1 MKRFYNLLSFFLLS
15 LVGITNAVAQDY
27 GQGALLETPEQIVG
41 KDVLLYE
48 PGTSSDHPSGYLN
61 GSAKWTNTIS
71 DACIYNF
78 IKLEKQSADGHP
90 LYLLQQKSTGKY
102 VKDPAKI
109 EGSEGE
115 SYVEYTDKKEDAFEM
130 TVLNFVEESEGV
142 DNDPRTAA
150 NSGKQDLSEKGFV
163 LCRNEFDIDEETG
176 EQSPVY
182 IAGQWEP
189 SYFPYTDTNVFRIY
203 EFVVLKGADKL
214 MSYVAAFTVDP
225 NNYTTGTTPGT
236 YKKELV
242 DAADKAYNAA
252 NQALESGNVTNEQA
266 DKLCADLKKAY
277 NDLMDKGFNAL
288 VDGGYY
294 FIRTTTNHWMT
305 SEKKSGL
312 DFLWGAGGVY
322 EGDKA
327 PAAGEVQVAD
337 AKYIWKLT
345 SAGKKDLYY
354 VQNLYTGTYMSAVP
368 NAAFKVDKDCYILT
382 EEKTPLFVAFD
393 GTEDKNNPAAKKLGF
408 VFYQMKADS
417 TKGRQFHSKFANS
430 GVFEWNDI
438 ANPNNIYLFND
449 VAKADIDR
457 IAAEVEQAKL
467 NEKLNTIYGKALVDY
482 SGSLA
487 ISGGTKDADFS
498 NGLTKDSTNFFCT
511 VLQSNE
517 GKIAALADGKFGK
530 NNDVNSYFHTSWSG
544 GQFKPSLDRYHY
556 VGVDLKKEIS
566 GGIMVKIAKRRTYND
581 YPMEFAFFGSNDPKA
596 VRDSAEW
603 TLLGCGKVDW
613 SIGMPLKAGVDPDC
627 EKDTVIPNAIG
638 VAGTTF
644 EGSYRYIKCAAIA
657 TQYNINDPIATRG
670 FFCLSEMTVYSP
682 ATIDPNGGLIQQVS
696 EPVRKEIAAA
706 LEAAKKEVA
715 AGKATQPTIDRLQKA
730 YDAFMKELPNPQA
743 LLDAAKEAK
752 TFANNVESQGFVG
765 EELAQ
770 YAPAGLEALKAAVK
784 AANEYDANGKSA
796 KEILAEVEK
805 LNTAVATFKEGINL
819 PEADKIYRLRG
830 ASRKAWNKKLI
841 SYKAQ
846 CYAKNNGNAN
856 TIYFTYPEGATNE
869 AIVTNDNGVI
879 ADNEVWE
886 TVTSALTDT
895 LNSALTNYYWYVEK
909 AEKGKIVLRNVG
921 TGMYLS
927 AQNGEVG
934 QSVTP
939 VEIPVIL
946 SKPLTFVFDAGKDK
960 QLNVNSNG
968 QMVTWA
974 DPNDWNAQFTFEA
987 VPQIDYAQLAMPV
1000 ANEAYQIVT
1009 LPVTVDAYCVQGTA
1023 YSLVGETDDKKFALA
1038 EITEPIPA
1046 GTPFIL
1052 GRDVENAE
1060 QALENGAAL
1069 FDYGMDAITN
1079 VSELQY
1085 STKALDANGIQGTL
1099 CEVDT
1104 VAAGYAYLRGSKVVA
1119 TKNTVIG
1126 VNSGYFNAKHEK
1138 GVAAGDVNL
1147 ELGKV
1152 VVDNITN
1159 ADVVVLPS
1167 VVDVYSVDGVLVR
1180 KNVKAANATKGLPA
1194 GVYVVGKVKVLVK

>member
-27 GQGALLETPEQIVG
+27 GQGKLLETPEQIVG

-48 PGTSSDHPSGYLN
+48 PGTSSDHPAGYLN

-78 IKLEKQSADGHP
+78 IQLEKQSEDGHP

-130 TVLNFVEESEGV
+130 TVLNFEEIV
-142 DNDPRTAA
+142 DGAESNPRTAA
-150 NSGKQDLSEKGFV
+150 NSNKQDLSVTGFV

-203 EFVVLKGADKL
+203 EFVVLKGQEKL
-214 MSYVAAFTVDP
+214 MSYVEAFVVDP

-242 DAADKAYNAA
+242 DAANQAYNAA
-252 NQALESGNVTNEQA
+252 NQALESGNVTDEQA

-354 VQNLYTGTYMSAVP
+354 VQNLYTGTYMSAET

-393 GTEDKNNPAAKKLGF
+393 GAESTEANSKKLGF

-613 SIGMPLKAGVDPDC
+613 SIGMPLKAGVDADC

-657 TQYNINDPIATRG
+657 TQYNINNPIATRG

-1138 GVAAGDVNL
+1138 GVTAGDVNL

>member
-27 GQGALLETPEQIVG
+27 GQGKLLETPEQIVG

-48 PGTSSDHPSGYLN
+48 PGTSSDHPAGYLN

-78 IKLEKQSADGHP
+78 IQLEKQSEDGHP

-130 TVLNFVEESEGV
+130 TVLNFEEIV
-142 DNDPRTAA
+142 DGAESNPRTAA
-150 NSGKQDLSEKGFV
+150 NSNKQDLSVTGFV

-203 EFVVLKGADKL
+203 EFVVLKGQEKL
-214 MSYVAAFTVDP
+214 MSYVEAFVVDP

-242 DAADKAYNAA
+242 DAANQAYNAA
-252 NQALESGNVTNEQA
+252 NQALESGNVTDEQA

-354 VQNLYTGTYMSAVP
+354 VQNLYTGTYMSAET

-393 GTEDKNNPAAKKLGF
+393 GAESKEANSKKLGF

-544 GQFKPSLDRYHY
+544 GSFTPSLDRYHY

-752 TFANNVESQGFVG
+752 TFANNVEKQGFVG

-946 SKPLTFVFDAGKDK
+946 SKPLMFVFDAGKDK

>member
-27 GQGALLETPEQIVG
+27 GQGKLLETPEQIVG

-48 PGTSSDHPSGYLN
+48 PGTSSDHPAGYLN

-78 IKLEKQSADGHP
+78 IQLEKQSEDGHP

-130 TVLNFVEESEGV
+130 TVLNFEEIV
-142 DNDPRTAA
+142 DGAESNPRTAA
-150 NSGKQDLSEKGFV
+150 NSNKQDLSVTGFV

-203 EFVVLKGADKL
+203 EFVVLKGQEKL
-214 MSYVAAFTVDP
+214 MSYVEAFVVDP

-242 DAADKAYNAA
+242 DAANQAYNAA
-252 NQALESGNVTNEQA
+252 NQALESGNVTDEQA

-354 VQNLYTGTYMSAVP
+354 VQNLYTGTYMSAET

-393 GTEDKNNPAAKKLGF
+393 GAESKEANSKKLGF

-596 VRDSAEW
+596 VVDSAEW

-752 TFANNVESQGFVG
+752 TFANNVEKQGFVG

-946 SKPLTFVFDAGKDK
+946 SKPLMFVFDAGKDK

>member
-27 GQGALLETPEQIVG
+27 GQGKLLETPEQIVG

-48 PGTSSDHPSGYLN
+48 PGTSSDHPAGYLN

-78 IKLEKQSADGHP
+78 IQLEKQSEDGHP

-130 TVLNFVEESEGV
+130 TVLNFEEIV
-142 DNDPRTAA
+142 DGAESNPRTAA
-150 NSGKQDLSEKGFV
+150 NSNKQDLSVTGFV

-203 EFVVLKGADKL
+203 EFVVLKGQEKL
-214 MSYVAAFTVDP
+214 MSYVEAFVVDP

-242 DAADKAYNAA
+242 DAANQAYNAA
-252 NQALESGNVTNEQA
+252 NQALESGNVTDEQA

-354 VQNLYTGTYMSAVP
+354 VQNLYTGTYMSAET

-393 GTEDKNNPAAKKLGF
+393 GAESKEANSKKLGF

-544 GQFKPSLDRYHY
+544 GSFTPSLDRYHY

-596 VRDSAEW
+596 VVDSAEW

-657 TQYNINDPIATRG
+657 TQYNINDPRG
-670 FFCLSEMTVYSP
+670 NRGYFCLSEMTVYSP

-946 SKPLTFVFDAGKDK
+946 SKPLMFVFDAGKDK

>member
-27 GQGALLETPEQIVG
+27 GQGKLLETPEQIVG

-48 PGTSSDHPSGYLN
+48 PGTSDDHPAGYLN

-78 IKLEKQSADGHP
+78 IKLDKLSEDGHP

-102 VKDPAKI
+102 VMDPAKI
-109 EGSEGE
+109 EGAEDE
-115 SYVEYTDKKEDAFEM
+115 SYVTYTSKKEDAFEM
-130 TVLNFVEESEGV
+130 TVLNFVEVADGV
-142 DNDPRTAA
+142 EADLRTQA
-150 NSGKQDLSEKGFV
+150 NSNKQDLSETGFV

-176 EQSPVY
+176 EKSPVY

-189 SYFPYTDTNVFRIY
+189 SYFPYPDTNVFRIY
-203 EFVVLKGADKL
+203 EFVVLKGQDKL
-214 MSYVAAFTVDP
+214 MAYVEAFVVDP

-242 DAADKAYNAA
+242 DAAENAYNAA
-252 NQALESGNVTNEQA
+252 NKALEGTVTDEQA

-277 NDLMDKGFNAL
+277 NDLMEKGFNAL

-294 FIRTTTNHWMT
+294 FIHTTTNHWMT

-354 VQNLYTGTYMSAVP
+354 VQNLYTGTYMSAVT

-382 EEKTPLFVAFD
+382 EEKTPLFVSFD
-393 GTEDKNNPAAKKLGF
+393 GTENKNNPAAKKLGF

-752 TFANNVESQGFVG
+752 TFANNVEKQGFVG

>member
-27 GQGALLETPEQIVG
+27 GQGKLLETPEQIVG

-48 PGTSSDHPSGYLN
+48 PGTSSDHPAGYLN

-78 IKLEKQSADGHP
+78 IQLEKQSEDGHP

-130 TVLNFVEESEGV
+130 TVLNFEEIV
-142 DNDPRTAA
+142 DGAESNPRTAA
-150 NSGKQDLSEKGFV
+150 NSNKQDLSVTGFV

-203 EFVVLKGADKL
+203 EFVVLKGQEKL
-214 MSYVAAFTVDP
+214 MSYVEAFVVDP

-242 DAADKAYNAA
+242 DAANQAYNAA
-252 NQALESGNVTNEQA
+252 NQALESGNVTDEQA

-354 VQNLYTGTYMSAVP
+354 VQNLYTGTYMSAET

-393 GTEDKNNPAAKKLGF
+393 GAESKEANSKKLGF

-613 SIGMPLKAGVDPDC
+613 SIGMPLKAGVDADC

-657 TQYNINDPIATRG
+657 TQYNINNPIATRG

-1138 GVAAGDVNL
+1138 GVTAGDVNL

>member
-27 GQGALLETPEQIVG
+27 GQGKLLETPEQIVG

-48 PGTSSDHPSGYLN
+48 PGTSSDHPAGYLN

-78 IKLEKQSADGHP
+78 IQLEKQSEDGHP

-130 TVLNFVEESEGV
+130 TVLNFEEIV
-142 DNDPRTAA
+142 DGAESNPRTAA
-150 NSGKQDLSEKGFV
+150 NSNKQDLSVTGFV

-203 EFVVLKGADKL
+203 EFVVLKGQEKL
-214 MSYVAAFTVDP
+214 MSYVEAFVVDP

-242 DAADKAYNAA
+242 DAANQAYNAA
-252 NQALESGNVTNEQA
+252 NQALESGNVTDEQA

-354 VQNLYTGTYMSAVP
+354 VQNLYTGTYMSAET

-393 GTEDKNNPAAKKLGF
+393 GAESKEANSKKLGF

-613 SIGMPLKAGVDPDC
+613 SIGMPLKAGVDADC

-657 TQYNINDPIATRG
+657 TQYNINNPIATRG

-946 SKPLTFVFDAGKDK
+946 SKPLMFVFDAGKDK

-1085 STKALDANGIQGTL
+1085 STKALEANGIQGTL

>member
-27 GQGALLETPEQIVG
+27 GQGKLLETPEQIVG

-48 PGTSSDHPSGYLN
+48 PGTSSDHPAGYLN

-78 IKLEKQSADGHP
+78 IKLEKQSEDGHP
-90 LYLLQQKSTGKY
+90 LYLLQQKSTKKY

-130 TVLNFVEESEGV
+130 TVLNFEEIV
-142 DNDPRTAA
+142 DGAESNPRTAA
-150 NSGKQDLSEKGFV
+150 NSNKQDLSVTGFV

-203 EFVVLKGADKL
+203 EFVVLKGQEKL
-214 MSYVAAFTVDP
+214 MSYVEAFVVDP

-242 DAADKAYNAA
+242 DAANQAYNAA
-252 NQALESGNVTNEQA
+252 NQALESGNVTDEQA

-354 VQNLYTGTYMSAVP
+354 VQNLYTGTYMSAET

-393 GTEDKNNPAAKKLGF
+393 GAESKEANSKKLGF

-544 GQFKPSLDRYHY
+544 GSFTPSLDRYHY

-596 VRDSAEW
+596 VVDSAEW

-752 TFANNVESQGFVG
+752 TFANNVEKQGFVG

-946 SKPLTFVFDAGKDK
+946 SKPLMFVFDAGKDK

-1085 STKALDANGIQGTL
+1085 STKALEANGIQGTL

>member
-27 GQGALLETPEQIVG
+27 GQGKLLETPEQIVG

-48 PGTSSDHPSGYLN
+48 PGTSSDHPAGYLN

-78 IKLEKQSADGHP
+78 IKLEKQSEDGHP

-102 VKDPAKI
+102 VKDPAEI

-130 TVLNFVEESEGV
+130 TVLNFEEIV
-142 DNDPRTAA
+142 DGAESNPRTAA
-150 NSGKQDLSEKGFV
+150 NSNKQDLSVTGFV

-203 EFVVLKGADKL
+203 EFVVLKGQEKL
-214 MSYVAAFTVDP
+214 MSYVEAFVVDP

-242 DAADKAYNAA
+242 DAANQAYNAA
-252 NQALESGNVTNEQA
+252 NQALESGEVTDEQA

-354 VQNLYTGTYMSAVP
+354 VQNLYTGTYMSAET

-393 GTEDKNNPAAKKLGF
+393 GAESKEANSKKLGF

-544 GQFKPSLDRYHY
+544 GSFTPSLDRYHY

-596 VRDSAEW
+596 VVDSAEW

-657 TQYNINDPIATRG
+657 TQYNINDPRG
-670 FFCLSEMTVYSP
+670 NRGYFCLSEMTVYSP

-696 EPVRKEIAAA
+696 QAVREEMAAA

-1085 STKALDANGIQGTL
+1085 STKALEANGIQGTL

>member
-27 GQGALLETPEQIVG
+27 GQGALIKTPDGIVN

-48 PGTSSDHPSGYLN
+48 PGTSDDHPAGYLN

-78 IKLEKQSADGHP
+78 IKLDKQSADGHP

-102 VKDPAKI
+102 VMDPAKI
-109 EGSEGE
+109 EGAEGE
-115 SYVEYTDKKEDAFEM
+115 PYVTYTSKKEDAFEM
-130 TVLNFVEESEGV
+130 TVLNFVEVADGV
-142 DNDPRTAA
+142 EADLRTQA
-150 NSGKQDLSEKGFV
+150 NSNKQDLSETGFV
-163 LCRNEFDIDEETG
+163 LCRNEFDTDDETG
-176 EQSPVY
+176 ADVPVY

-189 SYFPYTDTNVFRIY
+189 SYFPYPDTNVFRIY
-203 EFVVLKGADKL
+203 ELTVLKGQDKL
-214 MSYVAAFTVDP
+214 MAYVEAFIVDETKYTV
-225 NNYTTGTTPGT
+225 GTTPGT

-242 DAADKAYNAA
+242 DVAVKAYKDANAA
-252 NQALESGNVTNEQA
+252 LEGTVTDEQA

-277 NDLMDKGFNAL
+277 NDLMEKGFNAL

-294 FIRTTTNHWMT
+294 FIHTTTNHWMT

-312 DFLWGAGGVY
+312 DFLWGATGVY

-327 PAAGEVQVAD
+327 PAAGDVQVAD

-354 VQNLYTGTYMSAVP
+354 VQNLYTGTYMSAVT

-596 VRDSAEW
+596 VVDSAEW

-613 SIGMPLKAGVDPDC
+613 SIGMPLKAGVDADC

-946 SKPLTFVFDAGKDK
+946 SKPLMFVFDAGKDK

-1085 STKALDANGIQGTL
+1085 STKALEANGIQGTL

>member
-27 GQGALLETPEQIVG
+27 GQGKLLETPEQIVG

-48 PGTSSDHPSGYLN
+48 PGTSSDHPAGYLN

-78 IKLEKQSADGHP
+78 IQLEKQSEDGHP

-130 TVLNFVEESEGV
+130 TVLNFEEIV
-142 DNDPRTAA
+142 DGAESNPRTAA
-150 NSGKQDLSEKGFV
+150 NSNKQDLSVTGFV

-203 EFVVLKGADKL
+203 EFVVLKGQEKL
-214 MSYVAAFTVDP
+214 MSYVEAFVVDP

-242 DAADKAYNAA
+242 DAANQAYNAA
-252 NQALESGNVTNEQA
+252 NQALESGNVTDEQA

-354 VQNLYTGTYMSAVP
+354 VQNLYTGTYMSAET

-393 GTEDKNNPAAKKLGF
+393 GAESKEANSKKLGF

-596 VRDSAEW
+596 VVDSAEW

-657 TQYNINDPIATRG
+657 TQYNINDPIATHG

-752 TFANNVESQGFVG
+752 TFANNVEKQGFVG

-946 SKPLTFVFDAGKDK
+946 SKPLMFVFDAGKDK

-1085 STKALDANGIQGTL
+1085 STKALEANGIQGTL

>member
-27 GQGALLETPEQIVG
+27 GQGKLLETPEQIVG

-48 PGTSSDHPSGYLN
+48 PGTSSDHPAGYLN

-78 IKLEKQSADGHP
+78 IQLEKQSEDGHP

-130 TVLNFVEESEGV
+130 TVLNFEEIV
-142 DNDPRTAA
+142 DGAESNPRTAA
-150 NSGKQDLSEKGFV
+150 NSNKQDLSVTGFV

-203 EFVVLKGADKL
+203 EFVVLKGQEKL
-214 MSYVAAFTVDP
+214 MSYVEAFVVDP

-242 DAADKAYNAA
+242 DAANQAYNAA
-252 NQALESGNVTNEQA
+252 NQALESGNVTDEQA

-354 VQNLYTGTYMSAVP
+354 VQNLYTGTYMSAET

-393 GTEDKNNPAAKKLGF
+393 GAESKEANSKKLGF

-613 SIGMPLKAGVDPDC
+613 SIGMPLKAGVDADC

-657 TQYNINDPIATRG
+657 TQYNINNPIATRG

>member
-27 GQGALLETPEQIVG
+27 GQGKLLETPEQIVG

-48 PGTSSDHPSGYLN
+48 PGTSSDHPAGYLN

-78 IKLEKQSADGHP
+78 IKLEKQSEDGHP
-90 LYLLQQKSTGKY
+90 LYLLQQKSTKKY

-130 TVLNFVEESEGV
+130 TVLNFEEIV
-142 DNDPRTAA
+142 DGAESNPRTAA
-150 NSGKQDLSEKGFV
+150 NSNKQDLSVTGFV

-203 EFVVLKGADKL
+203 EFVVLKGQEKL
-214 MSYVAAFTVDP
+214 MSYVEAFVVDP

-242 DAADKAYNAA
+242 DAANQAYNAA
-252 NQALESGNVTNEQA
+252 NQALESGNVTDEQA

-354 VQNLYTGTYMSAVP
+354 VQNLYTGTYMSAET

-393 GTEDKNNPAAKKLGF
+393 GAESKEANSKKLGF

-544 GQFKPSLDRYHY
+544 GSFTPSLDRYHY

-596 VRDSAEW
+596 VVDSAEW

-657 TQYNINDPIATRG
+657 TQYNINDPRG
-670 FFCLSEMTVYSP
+670 NRGYFCLSEMTVYSP

-752 TFANNVESQGFVG
+752 TFANNVEKQGFVG

-946 SKPLTFVFDAGKDK
+946 SKPLMFVFDAGKDK

-1085 STKALDANGIQGTL
+1085 STKALEANGIQGTL

>member
-27 GQGALLETPEQIVG
+27 GQGKLLETPEQIVG

-48 PGTSSDHPSGYLN
+48 PGTSSDHPAGYLN

-78 IKLEKQSADGHP
+78 IQLEKQSEDGHP
-90 LYLLQQKSTGKY
+90 LYLLQQKSTKKY

-130 TVLNFVEESEGV
+130 TVLNFEEIV
-142 DNDPRTAA
+142 DGAESNPRTAA
-150 NSGKQDLSEKGFV
+150 NSNKQDLSVIGFV

-189 SYFPYTDTNVFRIY
+189 CYFPYTDTNVFRIY
-203 EFVVLKGADKL
+203 EFVVLKGQEKL
-214 MSYVAAFTVDP
+214 MSYVEAFVVDP

-242 DAADKAYNAA
+242 DAAEKAYNAA
-252 NQALESGNVTNEQA
+252 NQALESGEVTDEQA

-354 VQNLYTGTYMSAVP
+354 VQNLYTGTYMSAET
-368 NAAFKVDKDCYILT
+368 NAAFQVDKDCYILT

-393 GTEDKNNPAAKKLGF
+393 GAESKEANSKKLGF

-544 GQFKPSLDRYHY
+544 GSFTPSLDRYHY

-596 VRDSAEW
+596 VVDSAEW

-657 TQYNINDPIATRG
+657 TQYNINDPRG
-670 FFCLSEMTVYSP
+670 NRGYFCLSEMTVYSP

-696 EPVRKEIAAA
+696 QAVREEMATA

-946 SKPLTFVFDAGKDK
+946 SKPLMFVFDAGKDK

>member
-27 GQGALLETPEQIVG
+27 GQGKLLETPEQIVG

-48 PGTSSDHPSGYLN
+48 PGTSSDHPAGYLN

-78 IKLEKQSADGHP
+78 IKLEKQSEDGHP
-90 LYLLQQKSTGKY
+90 LYLLQQKSTKKY

-130 TVLNFVEESEGV
+130 TVLNFEEIV
-142 DNDPRTAA
+142 DGAESNPRTAA
-150 NSGKQDLSEKGFV
+150 NSNKQDLSVTGFV

-203 EFVVLKGADKL
+203 EFVVLKGQEKL
-214 MSYVAAFTVDP
+214 MSYVEAFVVDP

-242 DAADKAYNAA
+242 DAANQAYNAA
-252 NQALESGNVTNEQA
+252 NQALESGNVTDEQA

-354 VQNLYTGTYMSAVP
+354 VQNLYTGTYMSAET

-393 GTEDKNNPAAKKLGF
+393 GAESKEANSKKLGF

-657 TQYNINDPIATRG
+657 TQYNINDPIATHG

-752 TFANNVESQGFVG
+752 TFANNVEKQGFVG

-946 SKPLTFVFDAGKDK
+946 SKPLMFVFDAGKDK

-1085 STKALDANGIQGTL
+1085 STKALEANGIQGTL

>member
-27 GQGALLETPEQIVG
+27 GQGKLLETPEQIVG

-48 PGTSSDHPSGYLN
+48 PGTSSDHPAGYLN

-78 IKLEKQSADGHP
+78 IKLEKQSEDGHP
-90 LYLLQQKSTGKY
+90 LYLLQQKSTKKY

-130 TVLNFVEESEGV
+130 TVLNFEEIV
-142 DNDPRTAA
+142 DGAESNPRTAA
-150 NSGKQDLSEKGFV
+150 NSNKQDLSVTGFV

-203 EFVVLKGADKL
+203 EFVVLKGQEKL
-214 MSYVAAFTVDP
+214 MSYVEAFVVDP

-242 DAADKAYNAA
+242 DAANQAYNAA
-252 NQALESGNVTNEQA
+252 NQALESGNVTDEQA

-354 VQNLYTGTYMSAVP
+354 VQNLYTGTYMSAET

-382 EEKTPLFVAFD
+382 EEKTPLFVSFD
-393 GTEDKNNPAAKKLGF
+393 GTENKNNPAAKKLGF

-544 GQFKPSLDRYHY
+544 GSFTPSLDRYHY

-596 VRDSAEW
+596 VVDSAEW

-657 TQYNINDPIATRG
+657 TQYNINDPRG
-670 FFCLSEMTVYSP
+670 NRGYFCLSEMTVYSP

-946 SKPLTFVFDAGKDK
+946 SKPLMFVFDAGKDK

>member
-27 GQGALLETPEQIVG
+27 GQGKLLETPEQIVG

-48 PGTSSDHPSGYLN
+48 PGTSSDHPAGYLN

-78 IKLEKQSADGHP
+78 IKLEKQSEDGHP

-130 TVLNFVEESEGV
+130 TVLNFEEIV
-142 DNDPRTAA
+142 DGAESNPRTAA
-150 NSGKQDLSEKGFV
+150 NSNKQDLSVTGFV

-203 EFVVLKGADKL
+203 EFVVLKGQEKL
-214 MSYVAAFTVDP
+214 MSYVEAFVVDP

-242 DAADKAYNAA
+242 DAANQAYNAA
-252 NQALESGNVTNEQA
+252 NQALESGEVTDEQA

-354 VQNLYTGTYMSAVP
+354 VQNLYTGTYMSAET

-393 GTEDKNNPAAKKLGF
+393 GAESKEANSKKLGF

-544 GQFKPSLDRYHY
+544 GSFTPSLDRYHY

-596 VRDSAEW
+596 VVDSAEW

-1085 STKALDANGIQGTL
+1085 STKALEANGIQGTL

>member
-27 GQGALLETPEQIVG
+27 GQGKLLETPEQIVG

-48 PGTSSDHPSGYLN
+48 PGTSSDHPAGYLN

-78 IKLEKQSADGHP
+78 IQLEKQSEDGHP

-130 TVLNFVEESEGV
+130 TVLNFEEIV
-142 DNDPRTAA
+142 DGAESNPRTAA
-150 NSGKQDLSEKGFV
+150 NSNKQDLSVTGFV

-203 EFVVLKGADKL
+203 EFVVLKGQEKL
-214 MSYVAAFTVDP
+214 MSYVEAFVVDP

-242 DAADKAYNAA
+242 DAANQAYNAA
-252 NQALESGNVTNEQA
+252 NQALESGNVTDEQA

-354 VQNLYTGTYMSAVP
+354 VQNLYTGTYMSAET

-393 GTEDKNNPAAKKLGF
+393 GAESKEANSKKLGF

-487 ISGGTKDADFS
+487 ISGGTKDANFS

-613 SIGMPLKAGVDPDC
+613 SIGMPLKAGVDADC

-657 TQYNINDPIATRG
+657 TQYNINNPIATRG

-879 ADNEVWE
+879 ADNNVWE

>member
-203 EFVVLKGADKL
+203 EFVVLKGQDKL
-214 MSYVAAFTVDP
+214 MSYVAAFEVDQNKYTV
-225 NNYTTGTTPGT
+225 GTTPGT
-236 YKKELV
+236 YNEAILN
-242 DAADKAYNAA
+242 AAVKAYEAA
-252 NQALESGNVTNEQA
+252 TKGLENEAISDAEA

-487 ISGGTKDADFS
+487 ISGGTKDANFS

-613 SIGMPLKAGVDPDC
+613 SIGMPLKAGVDADC

-657 TQYNINDPIATRG
+657 TQYNINNPIATRG

>member
-27 GQGALLETPEQIVG
+27 GQGKLLETPEQIVG

-48 PGTSSDHPSGYLN
+48 PGTSSDHPAGYLN

-78 IKLEKQSADGHP
+78 IQLEKQSEDGHP

-130 TVLNFVEESEGV
+130 TVLNFEEIV
-142 DNDPRTAA
+142 DGAESNPRTAA
-150 NSGKQDLSEKGFV
+150 NSNKQDLSVTGFV

-203 EFVVLKGADKL
+203 EFVVLKGQEKL
-214 MSYVAAFTVDP
+214 MSYVEAFVVDP

-242 DAADKAYNAA
+242 DAANQAYNAA
-252 NQALESGNVTNEQA
+252 NQALESGNVTDEQA

-354 VQNLYTGTYMSAVP
+354 VQNLYTGTYMSAET

-393 GTEDKNNPAAKKLGF
+393 GAESKEANSKKLGF

-544 GQFKPSLDRYHY
+544 GSFTPSLDRYHY

-596 VRDSAEW
+596 VVDSAEW

-657 TQYNINDPIATRG
+657 TQYNINDPRG
-670 FFCLSEMTVYSP
+670 NRGYFCLSEMTVYSP

-752 TFANNVESQGFVG
+752 TFANNVEKQGFVG

-946 SKPLTFVFDAGKDK
+946 SKPLMFVFDAGKDK

-1085 STKALDANGIQGTL
+1085 STKALEANGIQGTL

>member
-1 MKRFYNLLSFFLLS
+1 MKKFYNLLSFFLLS

-27 GQGALLETPEQIVG
+27 GQGKLLETPEQIVG

-48 PGTSSDHPSGYLN
+48 PGTSSDHPAGYLN

-78 IKLEKQSADGHP
+78 IQLEKQSEDGHP

-130 TVLNFVEESEGV
+130 TVLNFEEIV
-142 DNDPRTAA
+142 DGAESNPRTAA
-150 NSGKQDLSEKGFV
+150 NSNKQDLSVTGFV

-203 EFVVLKGADKL
+203 EFVVLKGQEKL
-214 MSYVAAFTVDP
+214 MSYVEAFVVDP

-242 DAADKAYNAA
+242 DAANQAYNAA
-252 NQALESGNVTNEQA
+252 NQALESGNVTDEQA

-354 VQNLYTGTYMSAVP
+354 VQNLYTGTYMSAET

-393 GTEDKNNPAAKKLGF
+393 GAESEEANSKKLGF

-487 ISGGTKDADFS
+487 ISGGTKDANFS

-613 SIGMPLKAGVDPDC
+613 SIGMPLKAGVDADC

-657 TQYNINDPIATRG
+657 TQYNINNPIATRG

>member
-78 IKLEKQSADGHP
+78 IKLDKQSEDGHP

-102 VKDPAKI
+102 VMDPAKI
-109 EGSEGE
+109 EGAEGE
-115 SYVEYTDKKEDAFEM
+115 SYVTYTSKKEDAFEM

-142 DNDPRTAA
+142 ERDPRTAA

-214 MSYVAAFTVDP
+214 MSYVAAFEVDQ
-225 NNYTTGTTPGT
+225 NKYTAGTTPGT
-236 YKKELV
+236 YNEAILN
-242 DAADKAYNAA
+242 AAVKAYEAA
-252 NQALESGNVTNEQA
+252 TKGLENEAISDAEA

-277 NDLMDKGFNAL
+277 NDLMEKGFNAL

-354 VQNLYTGTYMSAVP
+354 VQNLYTGTYMSAET

-393 GTEDKNNPAAKKLGF
+393 GAESKEANSKKLGF

-544 GQFKPSLDRYHY
+544 GAFTPSLDRYHY

-638 VAGTTF
+638 VAGITF

-657 TQYNINDPIATRG
+657 TQYNINDPRG
-670 FFCLSEMTVYSP
+670 NRGYFCLSEMTVYSP

-784 AANEYDANGKSA
+784 AANEYDTNGKSA

-1009 LPVTVDAYCVQGTA
+1009 LPVTVDAFCVQGTA

-1085 STKALDANGIQGTL
+1085 STKALEANGIQGTL

-1138 GVAAGDVNL
+1138 GVAAGEVNL

>member
-27 GQGALLETPEQIVG
+27 GQGALIKTPDGIVN

-48 PGTSSDHPSGYLN
+48 PGTSDDHPAGYLN

-78 IKLEKQSADGHP
+78 IKLDKQSADGHP

-102 VKDPAKI
+102 VMDPAKI
-109 EGSEGE
+109 EGAEGE
-115 SYVEYTDKKEDAFEM
+115 SYVTYTSKKEDAFEM
-130 TVLNFVEESEGV
+130 TVLNFVEVADGV
-142 DNDPRTAA
+142 EADLRTQA
-150 NSGKQDLSEKGFV
+150 NSNKQDLSETGFV
-163 LCRNEFDIDEETG
+163 LCRNEFDTDDETG
-176 EQSPVY
+176 ADVPVY

-189 SYFPYTDTNVFRIY
+189 SYFPYPDTNVFRIY
-203 EFVVLKGADKL
+203 ELTVLKGQDKL
-214 MSYVAAFTVDP
+214 MAYVEAFIVDETKYTV
-225 NNYTTGTTPGT
+225 GTTPGT

-242 DAADKAYNAA
+242 DVAVKAYKDANAA
-252 NQALESGNVTNEQA
+252 LEGTVTDEQA

-277 NDLMDKGFNAL
+277 NDLMEKGFNAL

-294 FIRTTTNHWMT
+294 FIHTTTNHWMT

-312 DFLWGAGGVY
+312 DFLWGATGVY

-327 PAAGEVQVAD
+327 PAAGDVQVAD

-752 TFANNVESQGFVG
+752 TFANNVEKQGFVG

>member
-27 GQGALLETPEQIVG
+27 GQGKLLETPEQIVG

-48 PGTSSDHPSGYLN
+48 PGTSSDHPAGYLN

-78 IKLEKQSADGHP
+78 IKLEKQSEDGHP
-90 LYLLQQKSTGKY
+90 LYLLQQKSTKKY

-130 TVLNFVEESEGV
+130 TVLNFEEIV
-142 DNDPRTAA
+142 DGAESNPRTAA
-150 NSGKQDLSEKGFV
+150 NSNKQDLSITGFV

-203 EFVVLKGADKL
+203 EFVVLKGQEKL
-214 MSYVAAFTVDP
+214 MSYVEAFVVDP

-242 DAADKAYNAA
+242 DAANQAYNAA
-252 NQALESGNVTNEQA
+252 NQALESGNVTDEQA

-354 VQNLYTGTYMSAVP
+354 VQNLYTGTYMSAET

-393 GTEDKNNPAAKKLGF
+393 GAESKEANSKKLGF

-449 VAKADIDR
+449 VAKTDIDR

-530 NNDVNSYFHTSWSG
+530 NDDVNSYFHTSWSG

-752 TFANNVESQGFVG
+752 TFANNVEKQGFVG

-1085 STKALDANGIQGTL
+1085 STKALEANGIQGTL

>member
-27 GQGALLETPEQIVG
+27 GQGKLLETPEQIVG

-48 PGTSSDHPSGYLN
+48 PGTSSDHPAGYLN

-78 IKLEKQSADGHP
+78 IKLEKQSEDGHP
-90 LYLLQQKSTGKY
+90 LYLLQQKSTKKY

-130 TVLNFVEESEGV
+130 TVLNFEEIV
-142 DNDPRTAA
+142 DGAESNPRTAA
-150 NSGKQDLSEKGFV
+150 NSNKQDLSVTGFV

-203 EFVVLKGADKL
+203 EFVVLKGQEKL
-214 MSYVAAFTVDP
+214 MSYVEAFVVDP

-242 DAADKAYNAA
+242 DAANQAYNAA
-252 NQALESGNVTNEQA
+252 NQALESGNVTDEQA

-354 VQNLYTGTYMSAVP
+354 VQNLYTGTYMSAET

-393 GTEDKNNPAAKKLGF
+393 GAESQEANSKKLGF

-613 SIGMPLKAGVDPDC
+613 SIGMPLKAGVDADC

-657 TQYNINDPIATRG
+657 TQYNINNPIATRG

>member
-27 GQGALLETPEQIVG
+27 GQGALLKTPEQIVG

-48 PGTSSDHPSGYLN
+48 PGTSDDHPAGYLN
-61 GSAKWTNTIS
+61 GSAKWTKTIS

-78 IKLEKQSADGHP
+78 IKLEKQSEDGHP

-102 VKDPAKI
+102 VMDPAKI
-109 EGSEGE
+109 EGAEDE
-115 SYVEYTDKKEDAFEM
+115 SYVTYTSKKEDAFEM
-130 TVLNFVEESEGV
+130 TVLNFVEVADGV
-142 DNDPRTAA
+142 EADLRTQA
-150 NSGKQDLSEKGFV
+150 NSNKQDLSETGFV
-163 LCRNEFDIDEETG
+163 LCRNEFDTDDETG
-176 EQSPVY
+176 ADVPVY

-189 SYFPYTDTNVFRIY
+189 SYFPYPDTNVFRIY
-203 EFVVLKGADKL
+203 EFVVLKGLDKL
-214 MSYVAAFTVDP
+214 MSYVEAFVVDP

-242 DAADKAYNAA
+242 DAANQAYIAA
-252 NQALESGNVTNEQA
+252 SQALESGEVTDEQA

-354 VQNLYTGTYMSAVP
+354 VQNLYTGTYMSAET

-393 GTEDKNNPAAKKLGF
+393 GAESKEANSKKLGF

-449 VAKADIDR
+449 VAKTDIDR

-517 GKIAALADGKFGK
+517 GKIAALADGNFGK
-530 NNDVNSYFHTSWSG
+530 YNDVNSYFHTSWSG

-596 VRDSAEW
+596 VVDSAEW

-613 SIGMPLKAGVDPDC
+613 SIGMPLKAGVDADC

-696 EPVRKEIAAA
+696 QAVREEMAAA

-1085 STKALDANGIQGTL
+1085 STKALEANGIQGTL

>member
-27 GQGALLETPEQIVG
+27 GQGKLLETPEQIVG

-48 PGTSSDHPSGYLN
+48 PGTSSDHPAGYLN

-78 IKLEKQSADGHP
+78 IKLEKQSEDGHP

-130 TVLNFVEESEGV
+130 TVLNFEEIV
-142 DNDPRTAA
+142 DGAESNPRTAA
-150 NSGKQDLSEKGFV
+150 NSNKQDLSVTGFV

-203 EFVVLKGADKL
+203 EFVVLKGQEKL
-214 MSYVAAFTVDP
+214 MSYVEAFVVDP

-242 DAADKAYNAA
+242 DAANQAYNAA
-252 NQALESGNVTNEQA
+252 NQALESGNVTDEQA

-354 VQNLYTGTYMSAVP
+354 VQNLYTGTYMSAET

-393 GTEDKNNPAAKKLGF
+393 GAESKEANSKKLGF

-596 VRDSAEW
+596 VVDSAEW

-657 TQYNINDPIATRG
+657 TQYNINDPIATHG

-752 TFANNVESQGFVG
+752 TFANNVEKQGFVG

-946 SKPLTFVFDAGKDK
+946 SKPLMFVFDAGKDK

>member
-27 GQGALLETPEQIVG
+27 GQGKLLETPEQIVG

-48 PGTSSDHPSGYLN
+48 PGTSSDHPAGYLN

-78 IKLEKQSADGHP
+78 IKLEKQSEDGHP

-130 TVLNFVEESEGV
+130 TVLNFEEIV
-142 DNDPRTAA
+142 DGAESNPRTAA
-150 NSGKQDLSEKGFV
+150 NSNKQDLSVTGFV

-203 EFVVLKGADKL
+203 EFVVLKGQEKL
-214 MSYVAAFTVDP
+214 MSYVEAFVVDP

-242 DAADKAYNAA
+242 DAANQAYNAA
-252 NQALESGNVTNEQA
+252 NQALESGEVTDEQA

-354 VQNLYTGTYMSAVP
+354 VQNLYTGTYMSAET

-393 GTEDKNNPAAKKLGF
+393 GAESKEANSKKLGF

-1085 STKALDANGIQGTL
+1085 STKALEANGIQGTL

>member
-27 GQGALLETPEQIVG
+27 GQGKLLETPEQIVG

-48 PGTSSDHPSGYLN
+48 PGTSSDHPAGYLN

-78 IKLEKQSADGHP
+78 IKLEKQSEDGHP
-90 LYLLQQKSTGKY
+90 LYLLQQKSTKKY

-130 TVLNFVEESEGV
+130 TVLNFEEIV
-142 DNDPRTAA
+142 DGAESNPRTAA
-150 NSGKQDLSEKGFV
+150 NSNKQDLSVTGFV

-203 EFVVLKGADKL
+203 EFVVLKGQEKL
-214 MSYVAAFTVDP
+214 MSYVEAFVVDP

-242 DAADKAYNAA
+242 DAANQAYNAA
-252 NQALESGNVTNEQA
+252 NQALESGNVTDEQA

-354 VQNLYTGTYMSAVP
+354 VQNLYTGTYMSAET

-393 GTEDKNNPAAKKLGF
+393 GAESEEANSKKLGF

-613 SIGMPLKAGVDPDC
+613 SIGMPLKAGVDADC

-657 TQYNINDPIATRG
+657 TQYNINNPIATRG

>member
-48 PGTSSDHPSGYLN
+48 PGTSSDHPAGYLN

-78 IKLEKQSADGHP
+78 IKLEKQSEDGHP
-90 LYLLQQKSTGKY
+90 LYLLQQKSTKKY

-130 TVLNFVEESEGV
+130 TVLNFEEIV
-142 DNDPRTAA
+142 DGAESNPRTAA
-150 NSGKQDLSEKGFV
+150 NSNKQDLSVTGFV

-203 EFVVLKGADKL
+203 EFVVLKGQEKL
-214 MSYVAAFTVDP
+214 MSYVEAFVVDP

-242 DAADKAYNAA
+242 DAANQAYNAA
-252 NQALESGNVTNEQA
+252 NQALESGNVTDEQA

-354 VQNLYTGTYMSAVP
+354 VQNLYTGTYMSAET

-393 GTEDKNNPAAKKLGF
+393 GAESKEANSKKLGF

-487 ISGGTKDADFS
+487 ISGGTKDANFS

-596 VRDSAEW
+596 VTDSAEW

-613 SIGMPLKAGVDPDC
+613 SIGMPLKGGVDPDC
-627 EKDTVIPNAIG
+627 DTDTVIPNAIG

-696 EPVRKEIAAA
+696 QAVREEMAAA

-946 SKPLTFVFDAGKDK
+946 SKPLMFVFDAGKDK

-1085 STKALDANGIQGTL
+1085 STKALEANGIQGTL

>member
-27 GQGALLETPEQIVG
+27 GQGKLLETPEQIVG

-48 PGTSSDHPSGYLN
+48 PGTSSDHPAGYLN

-78 IKLEKQSADGHP
+78 IKLEKQSEDGHP

-130 TVLNFVEESEGV
+130 TVLNFEEIV
-142 DNDPRTAA
+142 DGAESNPRTAA
-150 NSGKQDLSEKGFV
+150 NSNKQDLSVTGFV

-203 EFVVLKGADKL
+203 EFVVLKGQEKL
-214 MSYVAAFTVDP
+214 MSYVEAFVVDP

-242 DAADKAYNAA
+242 DAANQAYNAA
-252 NQALESGNVTNEQA
+252 NQALESGNVTDEQA

-354 VQNLYTGTYMSAVP
+354 VQNLYTGTYMSAET

-393 GTEDKNNPAAKKLGF
+393 GAESKEANSKKLGF

-544 GQFKPSLDRYHY
+544 GSFTPSLDRYHY

-596 VRDSAEW
+596 VVDSAEW

-657 TQYNINDPIATRG
+657 TQYNINDPRG
-670 FFCLSEMTVYSP
+670 NRGYFCLSEMTVYSP

-946 SKPLTFVFDAGKDK
+946 SKPLMFVFDAGKDK

>member
-27 GQGALLETPEQIVG
+27 GQGKLLETPEQIVG

-48 PGTSSDHPSGYLN
+48 PGTSSDHPAGYLN

-78 IKLEKQSADGHP
+78 IKLEKQSEDGHP
-90 LYLLQQKSTGKY
+90 LYLLQQKSTKKY

-130 TVLNFVEESEGV
+130 TVLNFEEIV
-142 DNDPRTAA
+142 DGAESNPRTAA
-150 NSGKQDLSEKGFV
+150 NSNKQDLSVTGFV

-203 EFVVLKGADKL
+203 EFVVLKGQEKL
-214 MSYVAAFTVDP
+214 MSYVEAFVVDP

-242 DAADKAYNAA
+242 DAANQAYNAA
-252 NQALESGNVTNEQA
+252 NQALESGNVTDEQA

-327 PAAGEVQVAD
+327 PATGEVQVAD

-354 VQNLYTGTYMSAVP
+354 VQNLYTGTYMSAET

-393 GTEDKNNPAAKKLGF
+393 GAESKEANSKKLGF

-530 NNDVNSYFHTSWSG
+530 NDDVNSYFHTSWSG

-752 TFANNVESQGFVG
+752 TFANNVEKQGFVG

-805 LNTAVATFKEGINL
+805 LNTAMATFKEGINL

-879 ADNEVWE
+879 ADDEVWE
-886 TVTSALTDT
+886 TVTSALADT

-946 SKPLTFVFDAGKDK
+946 SKPLMFVFDAGKDK

-1085 STKALDANGIQGTL
+1085 STKALEANGIQGTL

>member
-27 GQGALLETPEQIVG
+27 GQGKLLETPEQIVG

-48 PGTSSDHPSGYLN
+48 PGTSSDHPAGYLN

-78 IKLEKQSADGHP
+78 IQLEKQSEDGHP

-130 TVLNFVEESEGV
+130 TVLNFEEIV
-142 DNDPRTAA
+142 DGAESNPRTAA
-150 NSGKQDLSEKGFV
+150 NSNKQDLSVTGFV

-203 EFVVLKGADKL
+203 EFVVLKGQEKL
-214 MSYVAAFTVDP
+214 MSYVEAFVVDP

-242 DAADKAYNAA
+242 DAANQAYNAA
-252 NQALESGNVTNEQA
+252 NQALESGNVTDEQA

-354 VQNLYTGTYMSAVP
+354 VQNLYTGTYMSAET

-393 GTEDKNNPAAKKLGF
+393 GAESKEANSKKLGF

-487 ISGGTKDADFS
+487 ISGGTKDANFS

-613 SIGMPLKAGVDPDC
+613 SIGMPLKAGVDADC

-696 EPVRKEIAAA
+696 QAVREEMAAA

-1085 STKALDANGIQGTL
+1085 STKALEANGIQGTL

>member
-27 GQGALLETPEQIVG
+27 GQGKLLETPEQIVG

-48 PGTSSDHPSGYLN
+48 PGTSSDHPAGYLN

-78 IKLEKQSADGHP
+78 IQLEKQSEDGHP

-130 TVLNFVEESEGV
+130 TVLNFEEIV
-142 DNDPRTAA
+142 DGAESNPRTAA
-150 NSGKQDLSEKGFV
+150 NSNKQDLSVTGFV

-203 EFVVLKGADKL
+203 EFVVLKGQEKL
-214 MSYVAAFTVDP
+214 MSYVEAFVVDP

-242 DAADKAYNAA
+242 DAANQAYNAA
-252 NQALESGNVTNEQA
+252 NQALESGNVTDEQA

-354 VQNLYTGTYMSAVP
+354 VQNLYTGTYMSAET

-393 GTEDKNNPAAKKLGF
+393 GAESKEANSKKLGF

-487 ISGGTKDADFS
+487 ISGGTKDANFS

-613 SIGMPLKAGVDPDC
+613 SIGMPLKADVDADC

-657 TQYNINDPIATRG
+657 TQYNINNPIATRG

>member
-27 GQGALLETPEQIVG
+27 GQGALIKTPDGIVN

-48 PGTSSDHPSGYLN
+48 PGTSDDHPAGYLN

-78 IKLEKQSADGHP
+78 IKLDKQSADGHP

-102 VKDPAKI
+102 VMDPAKI
-109 EGSEGE
+109 EGAEGE
-115 SYVEYTDKKEDAFEM
+115 SYVTYTSKKEDAFEM
-130 TVLNFVEESEGV
+130 TVLNFVEVADGV
-142 DNDPRTAA
+142 EADLRTQA
-150 NSGKQDLSEKGFV
+150 NSNKQDLSETGFV
-163 LCRNEFDIDEETG
+163 LCRNEFDTDDETG
-176 EQSPVY
+176 ADVPVY

-189 SYFPYTDTNVFRIY
+189 SYFPYPDTNVFRIY
-203 EFVVLKGADKL
+203 ELTVLKGLDKL
-214 MSYVAAFTVDP
+214 MAYVEAFIVDETKYTV
-225 NNYTTGTTPGT
+225 GTTPGT

-242 DAADKAYNAA
+242 DVAVKAYKDANAA
-252 NQALESGNVTNEQA
+252 LEGTVTDEQA

-277 NDLMDKGFNAL
+277 NDLMEKGFNAL

-354 VQNLYTGTYMSAVP
+354 VQNLYTGTYMSAET

-393 GTEDKNNPAAKKLGF
+393 GAESKEANSKKLGF

-696 EPVRKEIAAA
+696 QAVREEMAAA

-946 SKPLTFVFDAGKDK
+946 SKPLMFVFDAGKDK

>member
-27 GQGALLETPEQIVG
+27 GQGALIKTPDGIVN

-48 PGTSSDHPSGYLN
+48 PGTSDDHPAGYLN

-78 IKLEKQSADGHP
+78 IKLDKQSADGHP

-102 VKDPAKI
+102 VMDPAKI
-109 EGSEGE
+109 EGAEGE
-115 SYVEYTDKKEDAFEM
+115 SYVTYTSKKEDAFEM
-130 TVLNFVEESEGV
+130 TVLNFVEVADGV
-142 DNDPRTAA
+142 EADLRTQA
-150 NSGKQDLSEKGFV
+150 NSNKQDLSETGFV
-163 LCRNEFDIDEETG
+163 LCRNEFDTDDETG
-176 EQSPVY
+176 ADVPVY

-189 SYFPYTDTNVFRIY
+189 SYFPYPDTNVFRIY
-203 EFVVLKGADKL
+203 ELTVLKGQDKL
-214 MSYVAAFTVDP
+214 MAYVEAFIVDETKYTV
-225 NNYTTGTTPGT
+225 GTTPGT

-242 DAADKAYNAA
+242 DVAVKAYKDANAA
-252 NQALESGNVTNEQA
+252 LEGTVTDEQA

-277 NDLMDKGFNAL
+277 NDLMEKGFNAL

-294 FIRTTTNHWMT
+294 FIHTTTNHWMT

-312 DFLWGAGGVY
+312 DFLWGATGVY

-327 PAAGEVQVAD
+327 PAAGDVQVAD

-354 VQNLYTGTYMSAVP
+354 VQNLYTGTYMSAVT

-752 TFANNVESQGFVG
+752 TFANNVEKQGFVG

>member
-27 GQGALLETPEQIVG
+27 GQGKLLETPEQIVG

-48 PGTSSDHPSGYLN
+48 PGTSSDHPAGYLN

-78 IKLEKQSADGHP
+78 IQLEKQSEDGHP

-130 TVLNFVEESEGV
+130 TVLNFEEIV
-142 DNDPRTAA
+142 DGAESNPRTAA
-150 NSGKQDLSEKGFV
+150 NSNKQDLSVTGFV

-203 EFVVLKGADKL
+203 EFVVLKGQEKL
-214 MSYVAAFTVDP
+214 MSYVEAFVVDP

-242 DAADKAYNAA
+242 DAANQAYNAA
-252 NQALESGNVTNEQA
+252 NQALESGNVTDEQA

-354 VQNLYTGTYMSAVP
+354 VQNLYTGTYMSAET

-393 GTEDKNNPAAKKLGF
+393 GAESKEANSKKLGF

-544 GQFKPSLDRYHY
+544 GSFTPSLDRYHY

-596 VRDSAEW
+596 VVDSAEW

-657 TQYNINDPIATRG
+657 TQYNINDPRG
-670 FFCLSEMTVYSP
+670 NRGYFCLSEMTVYSP

-752 TFANNVESQGFVG
+752 TFANNVEKQGFVG

-946 SKPLTFVFDAGKDK
+946 SKPLMFVFDAGKDK

>member
-48 PGTSSDHPSGYLN
+48 PGTSSDHPAGYLN

-78 IKLEKQSADGHP
+78 IKLEKQSEDGHP
-90 LYLLQQKSTGKY
+90 LYLLQQKSTKKY

-130 TVLNFVEESEGV
+130 TVLNFEEIV
-142 DNDPRTAA
+142 DGAESNPRTAA
-150 NSGKQDLSEKGFV
+150 NSNKQDLSVTGFV

-203 EFVVLKGADKL
+203 EFVVLKGQEKL
-214 MSYVAAFTVDP
+214 MSYVEAFVVDP

-242 DAADKAYNAA
+242 DAANQAYNAA
-252 NQALESGNVTNEQA
+252 NQALESGNVTDEQA

-354 VQNLYTGTYMSAVP
+354 VQNLYTGTYMSAET

-393 GTEDKNNPAAKKLGF
+393 GAESEEANSKKLGF

-487 ISGGTKDADFS
+487 ISGGTKDANFS

-596 VRDSAEW
+596 VTDSAEW

-613 SIGMPLKAGVDPDC
+613 SIGMPLKGGVDPDC
-627 EKDTVIPNAIG
+627 DTDTVIPNAIG

-696 EPVRKEIAAA
+696 QAVREEMAAA

-946 SKPLTFVFDAGKDK
+946 SKPLMFVFDAGKDK

-1085 STKALDANGIQGTL
+1085 STKALEANGIQGTL